1 MRDVDNPPNR
11 FEPAHVEWDPGE
23 APLAALH
30 VHEERAK
37 SIVSANDS
45 PDLPF
50 RYSVNAYRGC
60 QHACAYCYARP
71 THPYVGFGAGTDFDR
86 EIVVK
91 VNAPQLLRRELDR
104 PSWQGE
110 TIAFSG
116 NTDCYQ
122 PLEGRY
128 RLTRE
133 LLSICADACNPVVL
147 ITKSTLV
154 QRDLD
159 VLLRLKERA
168 ELCVYFSIAFDD
180 DATARALEPG
190 APAVHRRFEALRALS
205 RAGIETGV
213 AVAPVIPGL
222 NDRQLARVL
231 ERAAEAGAKRAF
243 HVLLRLP
250 GEVEQVFTERLR
262 EALPLAADRVL
273 HAQHEARGGRAND
286 ARFFERMRGRG
297 ARWKAIDDL
306 FKLQAT
312 RLGLRVGERIGE
324 RAERTF
330 TAPAKKRRQL
340 TLF

>member
-1 MRDVDNPPNR
+1 MREVDNPKNR
-11 FEPAHVEWDPGE
+11 FVPANIEWEPGE

-37 SIVSANDS
+37 SILSANDS

-50 RYSVNAYRGC
+50 RYSLNPYRGC

-71 THPYVGFGAGTDFDR
+71 SHPYLGFGAGTDFDR

-91 VNAPQLLRRELDR
+91 VNAPELLRHALDR
-104 PSWQGE
+104 PSWNGD

-133 LLSICADACNPVVL
+133 LLSICAEQCNPVVL

-159 VLLRLKERA
+159 VLLRLAERA
-168 ELCVYFSIAFDD
+168 ELCVYMSIAFADD
-180 DATARALEPG
+180 EPARALEPG
-190 APAVHRRFEALRALS
+190 APAVHRRFETLRALS
-205 RAGIETGV
+205 QAGIETGV
-213 AVAPVIPGL
+213 AVAPIIPGL
-222 NDRQLARVL
+222 NDRDVARVL

-243 HVLLRLP
+243 HTLLRLP
-250 GEVEQVFTERLR
+250 GEVAQVFDERL
-262 EALPLAADRVL
+262 EQALPLAAERVR
-273 HAQHEARGGRAND
+273 HAQREMRGGREND
-286 ARFFERMRGRG
+286 ARFFDRMRGQG
-297 ARWKAIDDL
+297 ARWQLIDDL
-306 FKLQAT
+306 FQLQAK
-312 RLGLRVGERIGE
+312 RLGLLVGEGE
-324 RAERTF
+324 RRTF
-330 TAPAKKRRQL
+330 SAPAGKHRRQL